1 MSLVEIDR
9 NAAGAL
15 LRRLHAPDRRRRAL
29 EAAGWR
35 TWLSYHE
42 NHHRA
47 PDGRMT
53 AVEPCW
59 VAELE
64 RPDGRVLTVTA
75 SSPAAAWRAAID
87 RLQP

>member
-9 NAAGAL
+9 TAPGAL
-15 LRRLHAPDRRRRAL
+15 QRRPHTPDRRRRAL

-42 NHHRA
+42 NHHRSA
-47 PDGRMT
+47 DGRMT

-64 RPDGRVLTVTA
+64 RPDGRALTVTA
-75 SSPAAAWRAAID
+75 SSPAAAWRAAIE
-87 RLQP
+87 RVRG